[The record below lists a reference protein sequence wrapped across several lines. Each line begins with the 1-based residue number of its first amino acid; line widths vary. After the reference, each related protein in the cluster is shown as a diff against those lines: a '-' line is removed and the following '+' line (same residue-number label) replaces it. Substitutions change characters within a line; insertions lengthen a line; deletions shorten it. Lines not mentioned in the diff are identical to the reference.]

1 MIFWDADLHIIPS
14 LVGTQ
19 SETTYSGLGNIFHN
33 YVYICRHTLSY
44 IPHVIFY
51 SYSEIYFLDWKGP
64 VRFLFY
70 SYISYHCERKREWVL
85 IIIEMLTFLNITHK
99 MRPTCYQE
107 SCVHFRYES
116 CKQLPYIIS
125 HNFKTEVSL
134 WVRLSKKRVAN

>member
-1 MIFWDADLHIIPS
+1 MHIIPS

-33 YVYICRHTLSY
+33 YVLYLQTHIVLHTSRNILL
-44 IPHVIFY
+44 I
-51 SYSEIYFLDWKGP
+51 L
-64 VRFLFY
+64 RFFGLKRTCQILLFY
-70 SYISYHCERKREWVL
+70 SFISYHCERKRAH
-85 IIIEMLTFLNITHK
+85 IEMLTFLNMTHK